1 MKSRCSSGKFW
12 PRQSMLSSSH
22 MYFPGP
28 IFICHR
34 VVEEMSLIPG
44 TLIHLHKLSLVVGDL
59 ATM

>member
-1 MKSRCSSGKFW
+1 
-12 PRQSMLSSSH
+12 MLSSSH

-34 VVEEMSLIPG
+34 IVEEMSLIPG